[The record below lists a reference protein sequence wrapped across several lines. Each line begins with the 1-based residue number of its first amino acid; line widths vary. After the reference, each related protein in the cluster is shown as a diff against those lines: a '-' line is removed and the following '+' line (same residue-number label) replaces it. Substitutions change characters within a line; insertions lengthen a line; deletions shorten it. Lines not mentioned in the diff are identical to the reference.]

1 MKATTSKHTVD
12 GILCMVVLVA
22 LLVCDVLT
30 ITVLTMSPLW
40 STSIIEAIFWSLVM
54 IVTIGSF
61 NLLAWGMIKEVFNK

>member
-12 GILCMVVLVA
+12 VILCVVVLVA

-54 IVTIGSF
+54 IVTIGTF
-61 NLLAWGMIKEVFNK
+61 NLLAWGMMKEVFNK